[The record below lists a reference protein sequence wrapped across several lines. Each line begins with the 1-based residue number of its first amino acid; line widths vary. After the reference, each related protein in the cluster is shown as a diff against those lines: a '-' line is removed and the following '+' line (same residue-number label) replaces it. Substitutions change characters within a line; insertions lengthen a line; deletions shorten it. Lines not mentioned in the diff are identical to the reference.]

1 MPLSTLFWAMPRTEV
16 PGSMVNSTT
25 SRAKG
30 KSRNTHPATVAKHS
44 DTTIKVM
51 SSHLPHE

>member
-1 MPLSTLFWAMPRTEV
+1 MPRTDV

-25 SRAKG
+25 SRDKG

-44 DTTIKVM
+44 DTSNTVM